1 MSESVS
7 TNVIAAATDI
17 SLLNRIAKRDQ
28 LAVGELYDRH
38 AGYLYTFILRI
49 LRETAEAED
58 TLQEVFLRVWDKAES
73 YNESLG
79 NPLVWLTRIARNLA
93 IDRLRSRL
101 GQARRTEEDITT
113 HAHLQ
118 SDEHS
123 SSPEH
128 FTELSQQQEFVVR
141 ALSNLPTEQRVL
153 IDYAYFHG
161 YTQSELAAHFKLPL
175 GTVKTR
181 IRSGMMELRRQLE
194 HIA

>member
-1 MSESVS
+1 MS
-7 TNVIAAATDI
+7 TNVIAAATDV
-17 SLLNRIAKRDQ
+17 SLLRRIAKRDQ

-38 AGYLYTFILRI
+38 ASYLYTLLLRI
-49 LRETAEAED
+49 LREASEAED

-79 NPLVWLTRIARNLA
+79 NPLVWLTRVARNLA

-101 GQARRTEEDITT
+101 GQARRVEEDIDS
-113 HAHLQ
+113 HIDLQ
-118 SDEHS
+118 SDS
-123 SSPEH
+123 GSNPEH
-128 FTELSQQQEFVVR
+128 LADRSQRQEYVAR
-141 ALSNLPTEQRVL
+141 ALSSLPKEQRLL
-153 IDYAYFHG
+153 IEHAYFGG

-194 HIA
+194 HVA